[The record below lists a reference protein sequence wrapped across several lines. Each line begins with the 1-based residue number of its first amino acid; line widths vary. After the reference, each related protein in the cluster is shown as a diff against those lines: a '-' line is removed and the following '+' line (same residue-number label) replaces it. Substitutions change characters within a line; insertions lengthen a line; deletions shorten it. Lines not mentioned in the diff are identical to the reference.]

1 MLLPIIVVR
10 GKKESRYDRYSSRPL
25 TRTQVREEAYFQ
37 RNYNR
42 NLRRV
47 NRSAN
52 REVARTSIGLAGGFL
67 LLLLAFSLFYSLS
80 PNDNGQ
86 IMYTRTFLEMIRD
99 APVLDMS
106 WANFRDDWLAGWDA
120 NFLPGLR
127 NFVGGLIGI
136 LQVVAVLCGGIAQL
150 CMYVFY
156 FLGWLF

>member
-1 MLLPIIVVR
+1 MAKRRL
-10 GKKESRYDRYSSRPL
+10 SRYERYSARPF
-25 TRTQVREEAYFQ
+25 TRTQVKREAVLV

-67 LLLLAFSLFYSLS
+67 LLLLAFSLFYALS
-80 PNDNGQ
+80 QNDNGQ

-106 WANFRDDWLAGWDA
+106 WANFRDDWLSGWDT

-150 CMYVFY
+150 CVYVFY

>member
-1 MLLPIIVVR
+1 MA
-10 GKKESRYDRYSSRPL
+10 KKYESRYEKFSKQRFNRG
-25 TRTQVREEAYFQ
+25 QVGHYARQQ
-37 RNYNR
+37 RIYNS
-42 NLRRV
+42 NVRRV

-52 REVARTSIGLAGGFL
+52 RTIARTSVGLAGGFL
-67 LLLLAFSLFYSLS
+67 LLLLAFSLFYALDL
-80 PNDNGQ
+80 PNDTGQ

-106 WANFRDDWLAGWDA
+106 WANFRDDWLSGWDT